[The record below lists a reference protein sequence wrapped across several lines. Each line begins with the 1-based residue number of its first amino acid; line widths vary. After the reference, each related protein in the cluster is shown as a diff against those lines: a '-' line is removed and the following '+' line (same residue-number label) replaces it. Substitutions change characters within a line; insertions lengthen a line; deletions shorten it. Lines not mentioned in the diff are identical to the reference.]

1 MNKEHWMG
9 AHPELG
15 RLRIDQ
21 LILPGSHDSGMDKL
35 ASSMNLP
42 NEITQDVPCIE
53 QIRGGIRVLDLRV
66 RAHPHHPRN
75 SPQRFQLFHLSSSG
89 RTIQVDI
96 VDALNGFYANPDNAR
111 EIVILDFHEFSDFDA
126 DEHQLLQTVLAELNP
141 RMIPHSLHGLTLDE
155 LWSRHPGKTVVIGY
169 DTGHTPA
176 EYWPSVRHRWIG
188 ENTPSASKLKEY
200 MDEVATYGDAGLPL
214 TSIQCAKYVWPFF
227 VPDDFHDKIDEW
239 FESRDLNSY
248 IQHFR
253 IINTDWSLRGRIVDN
268 CIHANRLRASVI
280 G

>member
-9 AHPELG
+9 AYPELG

-21 LILPGSHDSGMDKL
+21 LILPGTHDSGMDKQANGL
-35 ASSMNLP
+35 SLP

-66 RAHPHHPRN
+66 RAY
-75 SPQRFQLFHLSSSG
+75 PQHAQTSALHFQLFHLNSSG
-89 RTIQVDI
+89 RTIKEDI
-96 VDALNGFYANPDNAR
+96 VDALNGFYENPDNAK
-111 EIVILDFHEFSDFDA
+111 EIVILDFHEFSRFDP
-126 DEHQLLQTVLAELNP
+126 DEHRLLQALLAELGP
-141 RMIPHSLHGLTLDE
+141 RMIPYSLHGLTLDE
-155 LWSRHPGKTVVIGY
+155 LWREHPGRTVVIGY
-169 DTGHTPA
+169 DQGRTPP
-176 EYWPSVRHRWIG
+176 EYWPSVSHRWIG
-188 ENTPSASKLKEY
+188 KNTPSTSTLKVY
-200 MDEVATYGDAGLPL
+200 MDQVAGYGESGLPL

-268 CIHANRLRASVI
+268 CIHANRLRASAM